1 MMTGAGTGLPEIS
14 VRKKQLEMATTSDKR
29 VVRDIWRF
37 IVEGNY
43 SAGRTKPWR
52 ELQMIGLDVPEKIL
66 GPWLCDPATYF
77 GFFFH
82 YI

>member
-1 MMTGAGTGLPEIS
+1 MTGAGTGLPEIS

-43 SAGRTKPWR
+43 SAGRTQPWR
-52 ELQMIGLDVPEKIL
+52 ELQMIARAGCTREDSRALAL
-66 GPWLCDPATYF
+66 
-77 GFFFH
+77 
-82 YI
+82 